1 MQEEGIDY
9 FETYA
14 TTLRS
19 STFRTV
25 FALVAHYDWSLY
37 QTDVKGA
44 FLHSLLQQDVYM
56 EALYGFY
63 SEQICKLRKSLYG
76 LKQAPYL

>member
-14 TTLRS
+14 ATLRS

-25 FALVAHYDWSLY
+25 FALVAHYHWPLY
-37 QTDVKGA
+37 KGA
-44 FLHSLLQQDVYM
+44 FLPIID
-56 EALYGFY
+56 
-63 SEQICKLRKSLYG
+63 
-76 LKQAPYL
+76 